1 MTRNDGTFDLI
12 CACCG
17 FNMSKTHYNPRKR
30 LTELKLQR
38 SNTLNRLIT
47 EVSKKIRHN
56 VPSEDSVT
64 NEYYFMRGIRDIP
77 ENVIRVGIHKYLERS
92 YYAEQKG
99 FRYLSRIIQ
108 YTNDNSD
115 AIKRNEKKR
124 LGTIPKPQRKEDI
137 DE

>member
-92 YYAEQKG
+92 YYA
-99 FRYLSRIIQ
+99 
-108 YTNDNSD
+108 
-115 AIKRNEKKR
+115 
-124 LGTIPKPQRKEDI
+124 
-137 DE
+137 

>member
-1 MTRNDGTFDLI
+1 
-12 CACCG
+12 
-17 FNMSKTHYNPRKR
+17 MSKSTYQPRKQ
-30 LTELKLQR
+30 LTKLKLER

-47 EVSKKIRHN
+47 EVSKKIRRN

-64 NEYYFMRGIRDIP
+64 SEYYFMRGLKKIP
-77 ENVIRVGIHKYLERS
+77 ENVIRIGIHKYLERE
-92 YYAEQKG
+92 YYTQQKG
-99 FRYLSRIIQ
+99 FRYLARIIQ